1 MEIIQGMD
9 TALGLERVLTIGTF
23 DGVHRG
29 HLKIL
34 NTLRA
39 EAERHKAVSTVL
51 TFEPHPR
58 VVLARS
64 GKAPEVRLLTT
75 FEEKMALLEAQK
87 VDDVVVIRFDE
98 AFSKLSY
105 QAFFEKYI
113 VSRMHLKC
121 LVVGH
126 DHAFGRDRRGNHDA
140 ITALSQKQHFDV
152 KRVDAFHLE
161 GEAVSSS
168 KIRRLLSEGRV
179 ARATPLLGYPYS
191 LSGTVVPGDARG
203 RLLNFP
209 TANVKP
215 ECADKLI
222 PREGVYAVDVVHK
235 NRIFKGMMN
244 IGYRPT
250 FNKNAF
256 ALEVHI
262 LNFNETI
269 YGDTLTIR
277 FKKRLRDE
285 KKFASKEALI
295 KQLNIDKKQ
304 SLIL

>member
-1 MEIIQGMD
+1 MKIVHGFD
-9 TALGLERVLTIGTF
+9 KKLSPDRVVTIGTF
-23 DGVHRG
+23 DGVHTG

-34 NTLRA
+34 QTLRA
-39 EAERHKAVSTVL
+39 EAEKHGAVSTVL

-64 GKAPEVRLLTT
+64 GKAPGVRLLTT
-75 FEEKMALLEAQK
+75 FDEKMALLAAQK

-98 AFSKLSY
+98 AFSQLSY
-105 QAFFEKYI
+105 KAFFEKYI
-113 VSRMHLKC
+113 VSQMRLKS

-126 DHAFGRDRRGNHDA
+126 DHAFGRDRQGNFDA
-140 ITALSQKQHFDV
+140 IDALSKTQHFDV
-152 KRVDAFHLE
+152 VRVDAFHLD
-161 GEAVSSS
+161 GVAVSSS
-168 KIRRLLSEGRV
+168 KIRRLLAEGRV
-179 ARATPLLGYPYS
+179 AEARPLLGYAYG
-191 LSGTVVPGDARG
+191 LSGVVVPGDARG

-215 ECADKLI
+215 DNPDKLI
-222 PREGVYAVDVVHK
+222 PREGVYAVDVLHK
-235 NRIFKGMMN
+235 EDTYKGMMN

-262 LNFNETI
+262 LEFSETI

-295 KQLNIDKKQ
+295 EQLNIDRKQ

>member
-1 MEIIQGMD
+1 MKIVHGFDEK
-9 TALGLERVLTIGTF
+9 LGADRVVTIGTF
-23 DGVHRG
+23 DGVHTG

-34 NTLRA
+34 ETLRA
-39 EAERHKAVSTVL
+39 EAARHRAVSTVL

-64 GKAPEVRLLTT
+64 GKAPGVRLLTT
-75 FEEKMALLEAQK
+75 FDEKMALLAAQK

-98 AFSKLSY
+98 AFSQLSY
-105 QAFFEKYI
+105 KAFFEKYI
-113 VSRMHLKC
+113 VSRMRLKC

-140 ITALSQKQHFDV
+140 IEALSRTEHFDV
-152 KRVDAFHLE
+152 RRVDAFHRE
-161 GEAVSSS
+161 GVTVSSS
-168 KIRRLLSEGRV
+168 KIRRLLAGGDV
-179 ARATPLLGYPYS
+179 AGAVPLLGYVYS

-209 TANVKP
+209 TANVRP
-215 ECADKLI
+215 DSPDKLI
-222 PREGVYAVDVVHK
+222 PREGVYAVDVLH
-235 NRIFKGMMN
+235 RGRTFKGMMN

-262 LNFNETI
+262 LEFSETI

-295 KQLNIDKKQ
+295 EQLNIDRKQ

>member
-1 MEIIQGMD
+1 MKIIHGFD
-9 TALGLERVLTIGTF
+9 KKLGTDRVVTIGTF
-23 DGVHRG
+23 DGVHTG

-34 NTLRA
+34 KTLRA
-39 EAERHKAVSTVL
+39 EAKKHQAVSTVL

-58 VVLARS
+58 VVLSRT
-64 GKAPEVRLLTT
+64 GKAPGVQLLTT
-75 FEEKMALLEAQK
+75 FDEKMALLAAQK

-98 AFSKLSY
+98 AFSQLSY
-105 QAFFEKYI
+105 KAFFEKYI
-113 VSRMHLKC
+113 VSRMRLKC

-126 DHAFGRDRRGNHDA
+126 DHAFGRDRQGNHDA
-140 ITALSQKQHFDV
+140 ITALSQAEHFDV
-152 KRVDAFHLE
+152 RRVEAFHLE
-161 GEAVSSS
+161 GITVSSS
-168 KIRRLLSEGRV
+168 EIRRLLTAGKVDEAV
-179 ARATPLLGYPYS
+179 PLLGYVYS

-215 ECADKLI
+215 DNPHKLI
-222 PREGVYAVDVVHK
+222 PREGVYAVDVVHGG
-235 NRIFKGMMN
+235 RTFKGMMN

-262 LNFNETI
+262 LDFNETI

-295 KQLNIDKKQ
+295 EQLNIDKKQ